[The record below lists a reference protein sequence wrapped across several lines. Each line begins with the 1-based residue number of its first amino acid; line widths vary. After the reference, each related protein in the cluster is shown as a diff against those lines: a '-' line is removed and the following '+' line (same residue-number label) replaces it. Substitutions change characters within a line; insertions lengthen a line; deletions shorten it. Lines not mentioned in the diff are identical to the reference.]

1 MAIRG
6 FNIGGML
13 AQGGM
18 NQGQQ
23 IASGFTQFGE
33 GLSKLGTGIATGME
47 KRSDKQ
53 EIEKLLEQH
62 ADDPAKLNA
71 LGVQAAA
78 EGKKELSTALLE
90 AAKLA
95 TTRVGEEALAARKQ
109 AIATRAEALGL
120 PSVAESARS
129 AIDNDALDDIAKDLR
144 GIEIKKLPSQTTKQ
158 RAARAS
164 QAGISQAEFAEAGLA
179 DATDEFFESYV
190 TGSEGKTEAWADADG
205 KIGAYRFNKAGKVWD
220 DATQKF
226 VEPSELGLVQKAP
239 QVQKVIDASDK
250 MIESLAD
257 ESVKDIVSLRDKA
270 RTAKGKLDI
279 INRQMARL
287 EGGMPTGI
295 TANIQV
301 GLSQV
306 GQLMGMPYNPELV
319 NAQEYMMEV
328 ANLVKQEIKAFGSG
342 TSITDADREYTQNM
356 VGGNITQQ
364 AEALENMLKIY
375 KEAAEGTI
383 NQYNDIVSEVSSDV
397 GSDNMGTFRA
407 ITLPEEF
414 SGTTLSAD
422 AQKYIK
428 PKDGE

>member
-53 EIEKLLEQH
+53 EIEKLLAQH
-62 ADDPAKLNA
+62 ANDPAKLNA

-78 EGKKELSTALLE
+78 EGKEELSTALLQ

-109 AIATRAEALGL
+109 AIAIRAEGLGL

-129 AIDNDALDDIAKDLR
+129 AIDNNALDDIAKDLR
-144 GIEIKKLPSQTTKQ
+144 GIEIKKLPSQTTNQ

-179 DATDEFFESYV
+179 DATDDFFESYV
-190 TGSEGKTEAWADADG
+190 TGNEGKTEAWADADG
-205 KIGAYRFNKAGKVWD
+205 NIGAYRFNKAGKVWSE
-220 DATQKF
+220 TVNKF

-239 QVQKVIDASDK
+239 QVQKVIDISSKLASSLQ
-250 MIESLAD
+250 ESNA
-257 ESVKDIVSLRDKA
+257 E
-270 RTAKGKLDI
+270 DI
-279 INRQMARL
+279 IQQRDNARGAVASINRLDRQLGRV
-287 EGGMPTGI
+287 GGMPTGI
-295 TANIQV
+295 AANIEVKLKQV
-301 GLSQV
+301 GALIGLPFEYES
-306 GQLMGMPYNPELV
+306 LV
-319 NAQEYMMEV
+319 NSQTYMVEA
-328 ANLVKQEIKAFGSG
+328 ANFVKEQIKAFGTGNGISDKDLKF
-342 TSITDADREYTQNM
+342 TEKM
-356 VGGNITQQ
+356 VGADITLQ
-364 AEALENMLKIY
+364 AEALEKILRLY
-375 KEAAEGTI
+375 REAAVNTV
-383 NQYNDIVSEVSSDV
+383 NSYNTLVTETGKQLSEEDMIGFQPLEIPAEDQPELSSD
-397 GSDNMGTFRA
+397 A
-407 ITLPEEF
+407 L
-414 SGTTLSAD
+414 
-422 AQKYIK
+422 KYLK
-428 PKDGE
+428 PKTGG

>member
-1 MAIRG
+1 MIDMSRMAGMLAQTGSNLGQQLGKPISTLG
-6 FNIGGML
+6 SDIGGML
-13 AQGGM
+13 GKRQDAQAKAEEDKKI
-18 NQGQQ
+18 QALLQQ
-23 IASGFTQFGE
+23 NANNP
-33 GLSKLGTGIATGME
+33 
-47 KRSDKQ
+47 
-53 EIEKLLEQH
+53 EQ
-62 ADDPAKLNA
+62 LNA
-71 LGVQAAA
+71 LGTQFAT
-78 EGKKELSTALLE
+78 EGNKVASEAFFE
-90 AAKLA
+90 AAKQA
-95 TTRVGEEALAARKQ
+95 TAKAGEAALVARKQ

-120 PSVAESARS
+120 PSVAEGARS

-144 GIEIKKLPSQTTKQ
+144 SIEIKKLPSQTTNQ
-158 RAARAS
+158 RAARAR
-164 QAGISQAEFAEAGLA
+164 QAGISQAEFAEVGLA

-190 TGSEGKTEAWADADG
+190 TGSEGKTEAWADSDG

-295 TANIQV
+295 AANIQV

-364 AEALENMLKIY
+364 AEALESMLKIY

-414 SGTTLSAD
+414 SSTTLSAD
-422 AQKYIK
+422 AQKYIT
-428 PKDGE
+428 PKDGA